1 MRAVQG
7 GFTYVGLIV
16 FVAVVGLVGA
26 ATLKVES
33 LIRRAQAEEEL
44 LEVGAEFTRALK
56 SYAEATPRGQPQ
68 QPPSLKELLRDP
80 RFREPR
86 RHLRKIYID
95 PITGKDQWGIIY
107 LSGDKGVI
115 GVHSLSDT
123 KPLKI
128 GNFDSRFQ
136 GFDNAD
142 LISDWRFT
150 MSGQGALP
158 TDTRGE
164 PRRPLVDRPP
174 GRDPIPQRPD
184 VPLGP
189 PGASPPAQVNEVDDN
204 RPADERPQPPRP
216 NPGAISV
223 RGAGEGRTR

>member
-1 MRAVQG
+1 MRTRQG

-16 FVAVVGLVGA
+16 LVMIVGLVGA

-44 LEVGAEFTRALK
+44 LEVGAEFTRALR
-56 SYAEATPRGQPQ
+56 SYAAATPRGQPQ

-86 RHLRKIYID
+86 RHLRRIYID

-123 KPLKI
+123 RPLKI

-150 MSGQGALP
+150 TIGQGALP
-158 TDTRGE
+158 GERRDRDPKPPQSE
-164 PRRPLVDRPP
+164 PRV
-174 GRDPIPQRPD
+174 GRDPLPNRPD
-184 VPLGP
+184 VPLGS
-189 PGASPPAQVNEVDDN
+189 PGAPRPVREIEGGDN
-204 RPADERPQPPRP
+204 RPVDDRAQPLRRDE
-216 NPGAISV
+216 GAE
-223 RGAGEGRTR
+223 R

>member
-1 MRAVQG
+1 MLSRQE
-7 GFTYVGLIV
+7 GFTYVGLIILV
-16 FVAVVGLVGA
+16 MIVGLVGA

-44 LEVGAEFTRALK
+44 LEVGAEFTRALR
-56 SYAEATPRGQPQ
+56 SYAAVTPRGQPQ

-80 RFREPR
+80 RFPEPR

-95 PITGKDQWGIIY
+95 PITGKDQWGILYIA
-107 LSGDKGVI
+107 GDKGVI

-123 KPLKI
+123 RPLKI
-128 GNFDSRFQ
+128 ANFDSRFQ
-136 GFDNAD
+136 NFENAD

-150 MSGQGALP
+150 TSGQGAALP
-158 TDTRGE
+158 GE
-164 PRRPLVDRPP
+164 RREPKPPLVDPP
-174 GRDPIPQRPD
+174 LKEPLPANRPD

-189 PGASPPAQVNEVDDN
+189 PVKDEGVVDEN

-216 NPGAISV
+216 ETGGNE
-223 RGAGEGRTR
+223 R

>member
-1 MRAVQG
+1 MRAQQG

-16 FVAVVGLVGA
+16 LVMIVGLVGA

-44 LEVGAEFTRALK
+44 LEVGAEFTRALR
-56 SYAEATPRGQPQ
+56 SYAAATPRGQPQ
-68 QPPSLKELLRDP
+68 QPPSLNELLRDP
-80 RFREPR
+80 RFQEPR

-95 PITGKDQWGIIY
+95 PITGNDQWGILY

-142 LISDWRFT
+142 VISDWRFT
-150 MSGQGALP
+150 TSGQGALP
-158 TDTRGE
+158 GE
-164 PRRPLVDRPP
+164 LRDAKPPLAERPA
-174 GRDPIPQRPD
+174 GRNPLPTRPD

-189 PGASPPAQVNEVDDN
+189 PGAPPPAREDDGDN

-216 NPGAISV
+216 DPEN
-223 RGAGEGRTR
+223 

>member
-1 MRAVQG
+1 MRARQG

-16 FVAVVGLVGA
+16 MVAIVGLVGA

-33 LIRRAQAEEEL
+33 LIRRAEAEEEL

-150 MSGQGALP
+150 TSGQSALP
-158 TDTRGE
+158 GERRNRDPKPPQSE
-164 PRRPLVDRPP
+164 PRI
-174 GRDPIPQRPD
+174 GRDPFPNRPD

-189 PGASPPAQVNEVDDN
+189 LGAPPPARENDGYDG
-204 RPADERPQPPRP
+204 RSADEMPLPPPPDPER
-216 NPGAISV
+216 
-223 RGAGEGRTR
+223 

>member
-1 MRAVQG
+1 MRARQG

-16 FVAVVGLVGA
+16 MVTIVGLVGA

-33 LIRRAQAEEEL
+33 LIRRAEAEEEL

-56 SYAEATPRGQPQ
+56 SYAQATPRGQPQ

-150 MSGQGALP
+150 TSGQSALP
-158 TDTRGE
+158 GE
-164 PRRPLVDRPP
+164 RREPKPPLVDPP
-174 GRDPIPQRPD
+174 AGRDPIPQRPD

-189 PGASPPAQVNEVDDN
+189 PGASPPAREGDEDDN

-216 NPGAISV
+216 SPQN
-223 RGAGEGRTR
+223 